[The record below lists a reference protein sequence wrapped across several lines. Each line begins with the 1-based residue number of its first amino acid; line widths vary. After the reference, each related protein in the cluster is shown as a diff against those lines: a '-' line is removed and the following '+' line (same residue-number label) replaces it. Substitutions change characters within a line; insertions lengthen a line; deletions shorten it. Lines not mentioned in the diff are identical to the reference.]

1 MQVILAS
8 DHAGIALRKSLVS
21 YVQTLGYPTEDLGTF
36 SPEAVDYPDYAQ
48 AVCARVRQHSEMRGI
63 LICGTG
69 VGMSIAANKV
79 SGIRCALVQDSFT
92 AKRAR
97 EHNDTN
103 VLALGQQVVG
113 LGVAEDIVATWLA
126 TPFSGGERHC
136 RRLEKAAHVT
146 QDAPL
151 SGGYA

>member
-1 MQVILAS
+1 
-8 DHAGIALRKSLVS
+8 
-21 YVQTLGYPTEDLGTF
+21 
-36 SPEAVDYPDYAQ
+36 
-48 AVCARVRQHSEMRGI
+48 
-63 LICGTG
+63 
-69 VGMSIAANKV
+69 MSIAANKV

-113 LGVAEDIVATWLA
+113 LGVAEEIVATWLA

-136 RRLEKAAHVT
+136 RRLEKATHVA

-151 SGGYA
+151 SGGSA